1 MILCLGK
8 APSPIAFILY
18 RGPGMSDNP
27 DRETTMLRFSL
38 CCCHL
43 FLITYMGLS
52 VNLILVAKSK
62 MMLILSLHMLNC
74 KRENRL
80 RHQYQIDGEPYM
92 GTTLIMKKDPL
103 ALTK

>member
-1 MILCLGK
+1 MIVTM
-8 APSPIAFILY
+8 APSISY
-18 RGPGMSDNP
+18 RIFPL
-27 DRETTMLRFSL
+27 TLSL
-38 CCCHL
+38 HSL
-43 FLITYMGLS
+43 FDHYH
-52 VNLILVAKSK
+52 LILVAKSK
-62 MMLILSLHMLNC
+62 MMLILSLHTLNC